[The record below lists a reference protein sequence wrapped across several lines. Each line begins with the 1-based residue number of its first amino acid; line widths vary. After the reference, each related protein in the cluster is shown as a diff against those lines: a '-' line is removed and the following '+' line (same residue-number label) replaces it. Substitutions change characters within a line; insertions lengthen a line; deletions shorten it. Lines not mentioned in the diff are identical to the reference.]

1 MFFFFSSRRRHT
13 RCALVTGVQTC
24 ALPIFREEV
33 AEGRQAYVVCPLIGE
48 SEKLE
53 VASAEETFE
62 RLEADELSGLSLG
75 LLHGRLPAAAKGAAM
90 NAFREGRTQVLVA
103 TPVIADGVAMHN
115 APVTVVPAADT
126 LGIAHLHQLRGSVGR
141 GE

>member
-1 MFFFFSSRRRHT
+1 M
-13 RCALVTGVQTC
+13 LVLFRSGGQGSVTTWEKGEDGEAGVWQ
-24 ALPIFREEV
+24 RVRGEV

-75 LLHGRLPAAAKGAAM
+75 LLHGRLPAAEKDAALT
-90 NAFREGRTQVLVA
+90 AFREGRTQVLVA
-103 TPVIADGVAMHN
+103 THVLAVGLDVPNATGLGVH
-115 APVTVVPAADT
+115 AADRFA
-126 LGIAHLHQLRGSVGR
+126 LEREHVG
-141 GE
+141 